1 MNAKQWTPEQEA
13 AIVSRGE
20 ILVAAAAGSGK
31 TAVLV
36 ERLLRRIVDRDHPVD
51 IERFLVVTFT
61 KAAAQEMRERVRKTL
76 EENLF
81 AAEEGFA
88 EVLLRQLNRLPLAN
102 IATLHSFCLDLIRRY
117 FYLLA
122 LDPAFRIADEGE
134 IELLRQDV
142 LEEVLEENYV
152 GEDPRF
158 QRLVEAFG
166 SDRDDQSLMAEVL
179 RLYDFANSQVRPGEW
194 LDTLAAGYVW
204 PDGETLWESPWG
216 EAVRQGVA
224 DRLQMA
230 LSYLQEAERLAGMP
244 GGPNHYLSRLQEERA
259 GLADLLQLTQRGN
272 WQTLQEGL
280 LELTFGRLPN
290 RRKGV
295 ETEIDCAW
303 REQAKGLR
311 DEVKKIV
318 LALKEEL
325 SWDVEAQ
332 IRGLQATSELITSL
346 VKFVQ
351 EFSAAFAK
359 AKRQRNV
366 LDFADLEHMAYR
378 LLREE
383 RWGIAVSLQDE
394 FVEVLVDEYQDIN
407 AIQEGILRQVARPQG
422 NRFMVGDVKQSI
434 YRFRMADPG
443 LFLAKYKEFPHFP
456 QPSCPEGGAGQV
468 IDLSRNFRSRAEII
482 DGINFLFRQIMT
494 EGAGEIAYDE
504 SAALIHGA
512 AYADSQSGL
521 VVSDGPIE
529 VHLIEGRY
537 SREEVEEGSGAGIEG
552 SSRLE
557 GSAGVEGSTGTGSTW
572 AEPNSGAENRFSMET
587 EEAEELEGMRRE
599 ANVLAQ
605 RLHAMVEAKEFQVLD
620 TRLREYRPLRYGDIV
635 ILLRS
640 YSANALI
647 FQEELERAGIPVFAE
662 TGSGYFAANEVET
675 VLSLLKVIDNPH
687 QDIPLAAVLR
697 SPLAGFSG
705 GELGKLRVLLPQGD
719 FYEALA
725 VAAAVGAGSAEAAPS
740 AAVELEASKFQWIQ
754 KLLQAYMDGQEQL
767 QASALNLPRELQEK
781 AAKFW
786 NKLERWR
793 EYAKS
798 HPLSELLA
806 RIYAESLYLAY
817 SGTLPNG
824 KQRQANLQ
832 ALYDRALRFEETRYR
847 GLFRFLRFLERFQGQ
862 GKDLGQ
868 AKVLGENE
876 DVVRV
881 MTVHASKGLEFPVV
895 FVAGLGKKFNLRS
908 LAAKT
913 LLHPRLGIGVPILDV
928 ENKVRYPSVIHQAVR
943 QQLLDEALAEEL
955 RILYVALTRAK
966 EKLLLY
972 GSVPNLERAL
982 EHWQQAARRAQ
993 GTFSDAQLRAARSFL
1008 DWIGAALAR
1017 HPDQP
1022 LGPCAGDE
1030 TISQDA
1036 SRWQVV
1042 LHQEAILAAFKE
1054 STQAEPEPKETPA
1067 ETEERV
1073 ARVRADKRY
1082 SGCEDEAAKV
1092 PWQASTADRLGWVYP
1107 FSVAATRVAKT
1118 SVSALKKRSLV
1129 VLPGEE
1135 PEEREGRE
1143 HPGHI
1148 FARPKFLEAQV
1159 LTPAE
1164 KGTALHIAM
1173 QHLPLAVWQRADFN
1187 TSRQEEMEDLLRDY
1201 IKDWEAREI
1210 LSRQQ
1215 CQALPLTGLFEFVR
1229 SPLGQRMFAASE
1241 VWREVPFTLALPTEA
1256 GEVPQLVQ
1264 GVIDALIFTP
1274 EGDAVELVDYK
1285 TDRLD
1290 PEGAE
1295 DTLRARYGMQLG
1307 YYTWAVESL
1316 LQIKVKRATLYA
1328 FSLGKEIPCEPVWLR
1343 ELVLPYNVYDVKN

>member
-1 MNAKQWTPEQEA
+1 MDAKQWTPEQEA

-122 LDPAFRIADEGE
+122 LDPAFRVADEEE

-142 LEEVLEENYV
+142 LEEVLEENYER
-152 GEDPRF
+152 EDPRF

-166 SDRDDQSLMAEVL
+166 SDRDDQPLMAEVL
-179 RLYDFANSQVRPGEW
+179 RLYDFANSQVHPEEW
-194 LDTLAAGYVW
+194 LNTLPAGYVW
-204 PDGETLWESPWG
+204 PNGETLWESPWG

-230 LSYLQEAERLAGMP
+230 LGYLQEAERLAGMP

-259 GLADLLQLTQRGN
+259 GLDDLLQLTQRGN
-272 WQTLQEGL
+272 WQTLKQSL
-280 LELTFGRLPN
+280 LELTFERLPN

-351 EFSAAFAK
+351 EFRVAFAK

-383 RWGIAVSLQDE
+383 GWGIAVSLQDE

-407 AIQEGILRQVARPQG
+407 AIQEGILRQVARPEG
-422 NRFMVGDVKQSI
+422 NLFMVGDVKQSI

-443 LFLAKYKEFPHFP
+443 LFLAKYKVFPHFP
-456 QPSCPEGGAGQV
+456 HPPCPEAGAGQV
-468 IDLSRNFRSRAEII
+468 IDLARNFRSRAEIV

-494 EGAGEIAYDE
+494 EGAGEIAYDDL
-504 SAALIHGA
+504 AALTCGA
-512 AYADSQSGL
+512 AYAGSRSGL

-529 VHLIEGRY
+529 VHLIDGRHSTEG
-537 SREEVEEGSGAGIEG
+537 VEERSGAGIAG
-552 SSRLE
+552 SPS
-557 GSAGVEGSTGTGSTW
+557 VEGSTGTGGTW
-572 AEPNSGAENRFSMET
+572 AEQRSDAEDRFSMEA

-599 ANVLAQ
+599 AYVLAQ
-605 RLHAMVEAKEFQVLD
+605 RLHAMVETKEFQVLD

-640 YSANALI
+640 YSSNALI
-647 FQEELERAGIPVFAE
+647 FQEELEKAGIPVFAE

-697 SPLAGFSG
+697 SPLASFSG

-725 VAAAVGAGSAEAAPS
+725 VAAWAGSAQG
-740 AAVELEASKFQWIQ
+740 ELEASNRQWIK
-754 KLLQAYMDGQEQL
+754 KLLQAYLDAQEAL
-767 QASALNLPRELQEK
+767 QERALNLPQELQEK
-781 AAKFW
+781 AATFW

-832 ALYDRALRFEETRYR
+832 ALYDRAMRFEETRYR
-847 GLFRFLRFLERFQGQ
+847 GLFRFLRFLERFQDQ

-868 AKVLGENE
+868 ARVLGENE

-913 LLHPRLGIGVPILDV
+913 LLHPRLGIGVPNLDV
-928 ENKVRYPSVIHQAVR
+928 ENKVRYPSIIHQALR
-943 QQLLDEALAEEL
+943 QQLLEEALAEEL

-982 EHWQQAARRAQ
+982 EHWQQAAGRAQ

-1022 LGPCAGDE
+1022 LGPCEGDG
-1030 TISQDA
+1030 TISKDA

-1042 LHQEAILAAFKE
+1042 LHQEAILAA
-1054 STQAEPEPKETPA
+1054 AH
-1067 ETEERV
+1067 
-1073 ARVRADKRY
+1073 RVRADQPY
-1082 SGCEDEAAKV
+1082 SGCEDEAAEI

-1107 FSVAATRVAKT
+1107 FTVATTRVAKT
-1118 SVSALKKRSLV
+1118 SVSELKKRHRDT
-1129 VLPGEE
+1129 LPGEE
-1135 PEEREGRE
+1135 RE
-1143 HPGHI
+1143 HLGNI
-1148 FARPKFLEAQV
+1148 LVRPKFLEAQV

-1173 QHLPLAVWQRADFN
+1173 QHLPLAAWQRADVDID
-1187 TSRQEEMEDLLRDY
+1187 RQEELEDLLRDY
-1201 IKDWEAREI
+1201 IKDLEAREI
-1210 LSRQQ
+1210 LSWQQ
-1215 CQALPLTGLFEFVR
+1215 CQALPLTALLEFLL
-1229 SPLGQRMFAASE
+1229 SPLGRRMLAASE

-1264 GVIDALIFTP
+1264 GVIDALIFSP
-1274 EGDAVELVDYK
+1274 EGDEVELVDYK

-1295 DTLRARYGMQLG
+1295 DVLRNRYGIQLG

-1316 LQIKVKRATLYA
+1316 LQVKVKRATLFA
-1328 FSLGKEIPCEPVWLR
+1328 FSLGKEIPCDPVWLWKC
-1343 ELVLPYNVYDVKN
+1343 V